1 MLDDNTNLLD
11 ESDDEDKES
20 VTSRVT
26 SADAIAQGEGAR
38 AAT

>member
-11 ESDDEDKES
+11 ESDDEDKGS
-20 VTSRVT
+20 VISRVM
-26 SADAIAQGEGAR
+26 SDDASAQGEGAR